1 MNGDLQAQINMLRQ
15 QIEALSAEFH
25 TNNFNSSQDFN
36 KYSRFNTRL
45 KVPKHDTPPTTCE
58 VGEIIEDGGV
68 LKICSAANTWTTVGT
83 QT

>member
-1 MNGDLQAQINMLRQ
+1 MDLQSQINQLKQRL
-15 QIEALSAEFH
+15 EALESEYH
-25 TNNFNSSQDFN
+25 RNNFEGGQDFN

-45 KVPKHDTPPTTCE
+45 KVPKYDTPPATCE

-68 LKICSAANTWTTVGT
+68 LKICSAANTWTTVGL

>member
-1 MNGDLQAQINMLRQ
+1 MGDLQSQINMLKQRL
-15 QIEALSAEFH
+15 EALESEYH
-25 TNNFNSSQDFN
+25 RNNFEGGQDFN

-45 KVPKHDTPPTTCE
+45 KVPKYDTPPATCE

>member
-1 MNGDLQAQINMLRQ
+1 MNPQEQINMLKQRL
-15 QIEALSAEFH
+15 EALESEYH
-25 TNNFNSSQDFN
+25 RNNFEGGQDFN

-45 KVPKHDTPPTTCE
+45 KVPNGDTLPATCE

-68 LKICSAANTWTTVGT
+68 LKICSATNTWTTVGT